1 MERRCLTCTAPGR
14 NNLHTSGI
22 ALALSDSPDSR
33 GPVRSVTSFSMMEG
47 ASAYSPKFIGRVSR
61 TKQHASIPVR
71 TQIVKSFSSA
81 SGLEKYKPRVGT
93 EDTTKGFGQGSQ
105 NAHVP
110 RAVQKLRIHARRKVD
125 AAPGSPA
132 RRAPLLENVDRNFAR
147 RRLTAVKKEQRLQP
161 RGLSAA
167 GAAKTG
173 QQSPPRAAPMP
184 PAPANAPAPVDDLR
198 PNPPRRR
205 HGVFFVAWRV

>member
-132 RRAPLLENVDRNFAR
+132 RRATTAR
-147 RRLTAVKKEQRLQP
+147 ASSCRRLRWSRSSPCSTSGRCAGRRCTAGCSRVRCRLTC
-161 RGLSAA
+161 GS
-167 GAAKTG
+167 
-173 QQSPPRAAPMP
+173 SM
-184 PAPANAPAPVDDLR
+184 
-198 PNPPRRR
+198 
-205 HGVFFVAWRV
+205 VA